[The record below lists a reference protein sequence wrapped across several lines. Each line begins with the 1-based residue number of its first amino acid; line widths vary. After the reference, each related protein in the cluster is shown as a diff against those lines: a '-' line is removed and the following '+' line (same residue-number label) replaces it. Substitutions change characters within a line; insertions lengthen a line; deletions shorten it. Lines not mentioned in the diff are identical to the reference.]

1 MKMPEK
7 DPGLWTLIFSV
18 PPAIQGAVMAAVIAL
33 LRIVYDRK
41 ERKPIRILL
50 EALICGAL
58 SLSATSM
65 IDVFGWPPTVSVMI
79 GGTIGF
85 IGVEQMRE
93 FALRWIGNRADRG

>member
-1 MKMPEK
+1 
-7 DPGLWTLIFSV
+7 
-18 PPAIQGAVMAAVIAL
+18 MAAVIAL